1 MPTTELTGRPGHGAA
16 AAGRTGWGEVPA
28 GSCAGE
34 VHCGGAV
41 RPAVGADRV
50 AGRVVGL
57 GGAQARQAGVRRVV
71 AVHHRASPTRAARV
85 RS

>member
-1 MPTTELTGRPGHGAA
+1 M
-16 AAGRTGWGEVPA
+16 
-28 GSCAGE
+28 
-34 VHCGGAV
+34 
-41 RPAVGADRV
+41 